1 MAGRKAAECNV
12 IISPAQCR
20 SGRKF
25 LRWSLDALAQKVKLT
40 ELHIARFDAGKPGI
54 LFIVR

>member
-1 MAGRKAAECNV
+1 V